1 MLAELIPEAGFD
13 RGGLRHANSL
23 TNDRPDCGL
32 IRGVEQDRSQ
42 SGEPLLQRPD
52 DAAALAERGET
63 APVDVQAEH
72 LLEISGGPAGQ
83 RGGWPTD
90 ELGVDRLVV
99 LAHRDLHGAP
109 IPVDRPCVAQR
120 LRWSFGLGAGE
131 TLDERGR
138 CAQRERAARM
148 QGDSHLRAIV
158 DRDHVPVGV

>member
-1 MLAELIPEAGFD
+1 VLAELIAHAGFD

-23 TNDRPDCGL
+23 TDDRPGCGF
-32 IRGVEQDRSQ
+32 IGGVEEDRSQ

-52 DAAALAERGET
+52 DAVALADRGET

-83 RGGWPTD
+83 RVCRATG
-90 ELGVDRLVV
+90 ELGVDGLIV

-120 LRWSFGLGAGE
+120 LRWSIGLGAGE
-131 TLDERGR
+131 TLDERR
-138 CAQRERAARM
+138 RRE
-148 QGDSHLRAIV
+148 Q
-158 DRDHVPVGV
+158 